1 MDVSDL
7 ETTSNSDEEP
17 GAPSTRSKVAGRKDR
32 SGRRS
37 LRRSRRGNYDE
48 DFDPNC
54 DEVEYGAWT
63 KSECLKVEKGLMT
76 FGYESFIFSTFVP
89 FSFILIQS
97 NYYVLS
103 LINDLS

>member
-48 DFDPNC
+48 DFDP
-54 DEVEYGAWT
+54 DSGEVEYGTWNKT
-63 KSECLKVEKGLMT
+63 ECFKVEKGLMT
-76 FGYESFIFSTFVP
+76 FGYEFFF
-89 FSFILIQS
+89 FFCLC
-97 NYYVLS
+97 LFH
-103 LINDLS
+103 

>member
-32 SGRRS
+32 SRRS

-48 DFDPNC
+48 DFAPEDG
-54 DEVEYGAWT
+54 EVEYGAWT
-63 KSECLKVEKGLMT
+63 KTECFKVEKGLMT
-76 FGYESFIFSTFVP
+76 FGYVGSFKFSLFGGKRCDSMNRYHTV
-89 FSFILIQS
+89 FIIG
-97 NYYVLS
+97 
-103 LINDLS
+103 

>member
-48 DFDPNC
+48 DFDP
-54 DEVEYGAWT
+54 DSGEVEYGAWN
-63 KSECLKVEKGLMT
+63 KNECFKVEKGLMT
-76 FGYESFIFSTFVP
+76 FGYEWFLHALSFCAYYFYN
-89 FSFILIQS
+89 SF
-97 NYYVLS
+97 
-103 LINDLS
+103 

>member
-32 SGRRS
+32 SRRS

-48 DFDPNC
+48 DFAPEDG
-54 DEVEYGAWT
+54 EVEYGAWT
-63 KSECLKVEKGLMT
+63 KTECFKVEKGLMT
-76 FGYESFIFSTFVP
+76 FGYANLFFQVSLSNSSSFKLFSKE
-89 FSFILIQS
+89 IR
-97 NYYVLS
+97 VL
-103 LINDLS
+103 LVWW

>member
-17 GAPSTRSKVAGRKDR
+17 GVPSTRSKVAGRKDR

-48 DFDPNC
+48 DFAPD
-54 DEVEYGAWT
+54 DGEIEYGAWS
-63 KSECLKVEKGLMT
+63 KNECFKVEKGLMT
-76 FGYESFIFSTFVP
+76 FGYVFSLVDDSSP
-89 FSFILIQS
+89 GIVCI
-97 NYYVLS
+97 
-103 LINDLS
+103 